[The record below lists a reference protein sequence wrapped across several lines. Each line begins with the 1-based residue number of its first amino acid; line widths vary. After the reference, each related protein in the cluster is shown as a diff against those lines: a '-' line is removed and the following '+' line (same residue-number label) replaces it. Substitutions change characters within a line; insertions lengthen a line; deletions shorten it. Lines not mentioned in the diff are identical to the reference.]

1 MSEAFWLRSFI
12 VLYIQ
17 WFSMEKLHYTIILP
31 TTYIDSHY
39 EAVSRLLAQLTSRS
53 IDFSEKEYCRLIDSP
68 CSFLFLLCQGES
80 VVGMLTVGI
89 YLSPTGSK
97 AWIEDVVVDE
107 ASRGLGLGRMLV
119 AHAIDFCRQQQVDT
133 LMLTSNP
140 KRIAAN
146 TLYRSLGFEQKETN
160 VYRMV
165 L

>member
-1 MSEAFWLRSFI
+1 MDNLS
-12 VLYIQ
+12 
-17 WFSMEKLHYTIILP
+17 IISP
-31 TTYIDSHY
+31 ITFEESHY
-39 EAVSRLLAQLTSRS
+39 EAVILLLSQLTSRP
-53 IDFSEKEYCRLIDSP
+53 IAFTEHNYRELIAAPHSH
-68 CSFLFLLCQGES
+68 LFLLYRGDS

-89 YLSPTGSK
+89 YFSPTGSK

-119 AHAIDFCRQQQVDT
+119 AYAIDYCRQQQVST

-146 TLYRSLGFEQKETN
+146 ALYRSLGFEQKETN